1 MIKENKQVINTAYSF
16 VTAILSYG
24 DPTAEAFNE
33 LCEINNGNKKV
44 LLKHLKAIDS
54 IISDAIKILGE

>member
-1 MIKENKQVINTAYSF
+1 MIKENKQIINTAYSF

-24 DPTAEAFNE
+24 EPTAEALNE
-33 LCEINNGNKKV
+33 LYEIKSGNKKV
-44 LLKHLKAIDS
+44 LLQHLKAIDS